1 MPISDCLLQSAIE
14 NWQSEFNM
22 EPFRNLLES
31 DRIHVIDGAMGTML
45 YAKGVYINR
54 CYDELNL
61 SNPDLV
67 REIHTEY
74 LRAGADI
81 IETNTFGAT
90 AHKLHQY
97 GLEGSLRDINR
108 TAAQIAREA
117 AAEKAYVAGAIGPL
131 GLRIEPYGPTSYD
144 EAKEMFKDQASALLE
159 GGVDLFLVETFSDVS
174 EIRQAIHAIRE
185 LCDLP
190 IIAQMTIMTDGNTTF
205 GTTPE
210 LFTARLDEWGADV
223 IGLNCGVGPAIIL
236 GALEKMRSVTKK
248 KLSAQPNAGL
258 PRDVQGR
265 QFYMCSPEYM
275 SKFAKRFIQSGA
287 KFIGGCCG
295 TTPAHIKLISDA
307 VRAASPRAQGVVLSS
322 GALADVEE
330 ITPADIK
337 VVPPAERSNWSRKI
351 TLGEFVTSV
360 EVLPPKG
367 VDAQKTL
374 DSIRLLKERG
384 VDGVNI
390 PDGARAQSRMSAM
403 ATAVL
408 VEQQIGIESVL
419 HYCCRDRNLLG
430 MMSDLLGAAALGLR
444 NLLLITGDPPKMGPY
459 PDATA
464 VFDIDAI
471 GLTNMVNKLNHG
483 LDIGNNPIGQPT
495 AFCIGVGVNP
505 GAINLDEEIH
515 RFEYKVEAGAQYAIT
530 QPVFD
535 TGQLVDFLKR
545 IEHVRIPIIAG
556 IWPLVSYRNA
566 EFLHNEVP
574 GVRVTPAIMDRM
586 RAASAISKEA
596 GRDEGLKIARE
607 SLLEVRD
614 QIQGVQVS
622 APFGNVKYA
631 LDVFDVLEGF
641 EVTAGTR
648 SSHSQS

>member
-1 MPISDCLLQSAIE
+1 MQ
-14 NWQSEFNM
+14 
-22 EPFRNLLES
+22 PFKELLET
-31 DRIHVIDGAMGTML
+31 DRIHVVDGAMGTML

-74 LRAGADI
+74 IRAGADI

-90 AHKLHQY
+90 ANKLQQY
-97 GLEGSLRDINR
+97 GLEGSLHEINAI
-108 TAAQIAREA
+108 AAKVAREA
-117 AAEKAYVAGAIGPL
+117 AGDRAYVAGAIGPL
-131 GLRIEPYGPTSYD
+131 GVRIEPYGPTSFD
-144 EAKEMFKDQASALLE
+144 EAKDLFKAQAVALLE
-159 GGVDLFLVETFSDVS
+159 GGVDLFCLETFSDVS
-174 EIRQAIHAIRE
+174 EIQQAIRAVRE

-190 IIAQMTIMTDGNTTF
+190 IIAQMTIMTDGNTVF

-210 LFTARLDEWGADV
+210 HFTEHLVGSGADV

-236 GALEKMRSVTKK
+236 TALEKMRQVTKK

-275 SKFAKRFIQSGA
+275 SKFAKRFIQAGA

-307 VRAASPRAQGVVLSS
+307 VRAASPRAQGIAFTP
-322 GALADVEE
+322 GAQAHVAE
-330 ITPADIK
+330 ITPPDIK
-337 VVPPAERSNWSRKI
+337 VVPPEERSKWGRKI
-351 TLGEFVTSV
+351 ALGEFVTSV

-367 VDAQKTL
+367 VDSKKTL
-374 DSIRLLKERG
+374 DSIRLLKDAG

-390 PDGARAQSRMSAM
+390 PDGARAQSRMSAL

-444 NLLLITGDPPKMGPY
+444 NILVITGDPPKMGPY

-464 VFDIDAI
+464 VFDIDSI

-483 LDIGNNPIGQPT
+483 LDLGDNPIGEPT

-505 GAINLDEEIH
+505 GAINLDEEIK
-515 RFEYKVEAGAQYAIT
+515 RFEWKVEAGAQYAIT

-535 TGQLVDFLKR
+535 TDQLRDFLRR
-545 IEHVRIPIIAG
+545 IEHVRIPVIAG

-574 GVRVTPAIMDRM
+574 GVRVTASIMERM
-586 RAASAISKEA
+586 KQASNISKEA

-614 QIQGVQVS
+614 VIQGVQVS

-631 LDVFDVLEGF
+631 LEVFGNLDEL
-641 EVTAGTR
+641 
-648 SSHSQS
+648 

>member
-1 MPISDCLLQSAIE
+1 MDS
-14 NWQSEFNM
+14 
-22 EPFRNLLES
+22 FRNVLES
-31 DRIHVIDGAMGTML
+31 DRIHVVDGAMGTML

-61 SNPDLV
+61 SSPDLV
-67 REIHTEY
+67 GEIHSEY
-74 LRAGADI
+74 IRAGADI

-90 AHKLHQY
+90 AHKLQQY
-97 GLEGSLRDINR
+97 GLEASMHEINAR
-108 TAAQIAREA
+108 AAQIARKA
-117 AAEKAYVAGAIGPL
+117 AGDRVYVAGAIGPL
-131 GLRIEPYGPTSYD
+131 GLRIEPYGPTSFD
-144 EAKEMFKDQASALLE
+144 EAKESFKAQAVALLE
-159 GGVDLFLVETFSDVS
+159 GGVDLFCLETFSDVS
-174 EIRQAIHAIRE
+174 EIRQAIAAIRE

-190 IIAQMTIMTDGNTTF
+190 IIAQMTIMTDGNTLF

-210 LFTARLDEWGADV
+210 LFTERLDNWGADV

-236 GALEKMRSVTKK
+236 HALEKMREVTKK

-295 TTPAHIKLISDA
+295 TTPSHIKLICDS
-307 VRAASPRAQGVVLSS
+307 VRAASPRAQRIAFTS
-322 GALADVEE
+322 GAPTAVE
-330 ITPADIK
+330 ITPPDIK
-337 VVPPAERSNWSRKI
+337 VVPPEERSNWGRKI
-351 TLGEFVTSV
+351 ARGEFVTSV

-367 VDAQKTL
+367 VDAKKTL
-374 DSIRLLKERG
+374 DSIRLLKDAG

-390 PDGARAQSRMSAM
+390 PDGARAQSRMSAL

-444 NLLLITGDPPKMGPY
+444 NLLVITGDPPKMGPY

-483 LDIGNNPIGQPT
+483 LDLGNNPIGEPT
-495 AFCIGVGVNP
+495 AFCVGVGVNP
-505 GAINLDEEIH
+505 GAINLDEEIK
-515 RFEYKVEAGAQYAIT
+515 RFEWKVEAGAQYAIT

-535 TGQLVDFLKR
+535 TDQLRDFLKR

-574 GVRVTPAIMDRM
+574 GVRVTPTIMERM
-586 RAASAISKEA
+586 RQAAAISKEA
-596 GRDEGLKIARE
+596 GREEGLKIARE

-614 QIQGVQVS
+614 EIQGVQVS

-631 LDVFDVLEGF
+631 LEVF
-641 EVTAGTR
+641 EVLTTDVTN
-648 SSHSQS
+648 

>member
-1 MPISDCLLQSAIE
+1 LAILPINNLKSKIE
-14 NWQSEFNM
+14 NKPM
-22 EPFRNLLES
+22 EPFRSLLDS
-31 DRIHVIDGAMGTML
+31 DVIHVVDGAMGTML

-74 LRAGADI
+74 IRAGADI

-90 AHKLHQY
+90 AHKLQQY
-97 GLEGSLRDINR
+97 GLEANMHEINA
-108 TAAQIAREA
+108 TAAKLAREA
-117 AAEKAYVAGAIGPL
+117 AKDRVYVAGAIGPL
-131 GLRIEPYGPTSYD
+131 GLRIEPYGPTSFD
-144 EAKEMFKDQASALLE
+144 EAKEMFRAQAVALLE
-159 GGVDLFLVETFSDVS
+159 GGVDLFVVETFSDVS
-174 EIRQAIHAIRE
+174 EIREAIRAIRE

-190 IIAQMTIMTDGNTTF
+190 IIAQMTIMTDGNTLF

-210 LFTARLDEWGADV
+210 VFTERLDQWGADV

-236 GALEKMRSVTKK
+236 NALEKMRAVTKK
-248 KLSAQPNAGL
+248 KLAAQPNAGL

-275 SKFAKRFIQSGA
+275 SKFAKRFIQAGA

-295 TTPAHIKLISDA
+295 TTPSHIKLIADA
-307 VRAASPRAQGVVLSS
+307 VRAASPRAQRVTTS
-322 GALADVEE
+322 APAHVEH
-330 ITPADIK
+330 ITPTDIK
-337 VVPPAERSNWSRKI
+337 VVPPEERSKWGAKI
-351 TLGEFVTSV
+351 AHGEFVTSV

-367 VDAQKTL
+367 VDAKKTL
-374 DSIRLLKERG
+374 DSIRLLKDAG

-444 NLLLITGDPPKMGPY
+444 NILVITGDPPKMGPY

-464 VFDIDAI
+464 VFDIDSI

-483 LDIGNNPIGQPT
+483 LDLGNNPIGEPT

-505 GAINLDEEIH
+505 GAINLDEEIK
-515 RFEYKVEAGAQYAIT
+515 RFEWKVEAGAQYAIT

-535 TGQLVDFLKR
+535 TDQLRGFLKR
-545 IEHVRIPIIAG
+545 IEHVRIPVIAG

-574 GVRVTPAIMDRM
+574 GVRVTPSIMERM
-586 RAASAISKEA
+586 RVASTVSKEA

-614 QIQGVQVS
+614 VIQGVQVS

-631 LDVFDVLEGF
+631 LEVFEALN
-641 EVTAGTR
+641 
-648 SSHSQS
+648 

>member
-1 MPISDCLLQSAIE
+1 
-14 NWQSEFNM
+14 M
-22 EPFRNLLES
+22 EPFRELLES
-31 DRIHVIDGAMGTML
+31 DGIHVVDGAMGTML

-67 REIHTEY
+67 REIHSEY

-90 AHKLHQY
+90 AHKLNQY
-97 GLEGSLRDINR
+97 GLADSLREINI
-108 TAAQIAREA
+108 AATRLAREVA
-117 AAEKAYVAGAIGPL
+117 ADRAYVAGAIGPL

-144 EAKEMFKDQASALLE
+144 EAKDMFKDQVMSLLE
-159 GGVDLFLVETFSDVS
+159 GGVDLLILETFSDLS
-174 EIRQAIHAIRE
+174 EIRQAIRAVRE
-185 LCDLP
+185 ICDLP
-190 IIAQMTIMTDGNTTF
+190 IIAQMTIMTDSNTLF

-210 LFTARLDEWGADV
+210 LFSERLDEWGADV

-236 GALEKMRSVTKK
+236 NALERIRAVTKK
-248 KLSAQPNAGL
+248 KLAVQPNAGL

-275 SKFAKRFIQSGA
+275 SKFAKRFIQAGA
-287 KFIGGCCG
+287 KYIGGCCG

-307 VRAASPRAQGVVLSS
+307 VRAASPRAQKLVVSS
-322 GALADVEE
+322 GPLPRIDESMPE
-330 ITPADIK
+330 HIQ
-337 VVPPAERSNWSRKI
+337 VVSPEERSNWSRKI
-351 TLGEFVTSV
+351 VTGEFVTSV

-374 DSIRLLKERG
+374 DSIRLLKDAG

-390 PDGARAQSRMSAM
+390 PDGARAQSRMSAL

-430 MMSDLLGAAALGLR
+430 MMSDLLGAAALGIR

-505 GAINLDEEIH
+505 GAINPEEEIR

-535 TGQLVDFLKR
+535 TEQLRDFIKG

-574 GVRVTPAIMDRM
+574 GVRVTPSIMERM
-586 RAASAISKEA
+586 RTASARSKEA
-596 GRDEGLKIARE
+596 GREEGLKIARE
-607 SLLEVRD
+607 SLLDVRD
-614 QIQGVQVS
+614 IIQGVQVS

-631 LDVFDVLEGF
+631 LEVFDVLENFG
-641 EVTAGTR
+641 AGL
-648 SSHSQS
+648 QAEAPVN

>member
-1 MPISDCLLQSAIE
+1 ME
-14 NWQSEFNM
+14 N
-22 EPFRNLLES
+22 FRDLLER
-31 DRIHVIDGAMGTML
+31 DAIHVFDGAMGTML

-54 CYDELNL
+54 SYDELNL
-61 SNPDLV
+61 TNPDLV
-67 REIHTEY
+67 REVHEEY
-74 LRAGADI
+74 VRAGADI

-90 AHKLHQY
+90 AHHLKQY
-97 GLEGSLRDINR
+97 GLEGSLRLINV
-108 TAAQIAREA
+108 AAARLAREA
-117 AAEKAYVAGAIGPL
+117 ACERCHVAGAIGPL
-131 GLRIEPYGPTSYD
+131 GLRIEPYGPTSFE
-144 EAKEMFKDQASALLE
+144 EAKDLFKEQVAALLE
-159 GGVDLFLVETFSDVS
+159 GGVDLFVLETFSDIS
-174 EIRQAIHAIRE
+174 EMRQALRAVRE

-190 IIAQMTIMTDGNTTF
+190 VVSQMTILPDGNTSF

-210 LFTARLDEWGADV
+210 VFTARLDEWGADV
-223 IGLNCGVGPAIIL
+223 IGLNCGVGPAILLTAI
-236 GALEKMRSVTKK
+236 EKMRTVTNK
-248 KLSAQPNAGL
+248 KLSVQPNAGL

-275 SKFAKRFIQSGA
+275 AKFAKRLIQAGA

-307 VRAASPRAQGVVLSS
+307 VRAASPRKQRVVVRESAS
-322 GALADVEE
+322 ARIEE
-330 ITPADIK
+330 LTPADIK
-337 VVPPAERSNWSRKI
+337 VVPAVERSNWSRKI
-351 TLGEFVTSV
+351 TNGEFVTTV

-367 VDAQKTL
+367 CDAKKTL
-374 DSIRLLKERG
+374 EQIKLLKQAG

-390 PDGARAQSRMSAM
+390 PDGPRAQTRMSAQ
-403 ATAVL
+403 ATALL
-408 VEQQIGIESVL
+408 VEREIGMESVL

-464 VFDIDAI
+464 VFDIDSI

-483 LDIGNNPIGQPT
+483 LDLGNNPIGQPT

-505 GAINLDEEIH
+505 GAINIDEEIK

-535 TGQLVDFLKR
+535 TEQLREFLKR
-545 IEHVRIPIIAG
+545 IEHVRIPIVAG

-574 GVRVTPAIMDRM
+574 GVRVTQSIMERM
-586 RAASAISKEA
+586 RVASDKSKEA

-607 SLLEVRD
+607 SLIEVRD
-614 QIQGVQVS
+614 LIQGVQVS
-622 APFGNVKYA
+622 APFNNVRYA
-631 LDVFDVLEGF
+631 LEVFEALDEFKSHAGS
-641 EVTAGTR
+641 VT
-648 SSHSQS
+648 H

>member
-1 MPISDCLLQSAIE
+1 MQ
-14 NWQSEFNM
+14 
-22 EPFRNLLES
+22 PFKEILS
-31 DRIHVIDGAMGTML
+31 TDRILVFDGAMGTML

-67 REIHTEY
+67 REIHMEY
-74 LRAGADI
+74 IRAGADVV
-81 IETNTFGAT
+81 ETNTFGAT
-90 AHKLHQY
+90 AHKLQQY
-97 GLEGSLRDINR
+97 GLEGSLHEINLI
-108 TAAQIAREA
+108 AAKVAREA
-117 AAEKAYVAGAIGPL
+117 ARDRAYVAGAIGPL
-131 GLRIEPYGPTSYD
+131 GLRIEPYGPTSFE
-144 EAKEMFKDQASALLE
+144 EAREIFKAQAEALLE
-159 GGVDLFLVETFSDVS
+159 GGVDLFILETFSDVS
-174 EIRQAIHAIRE
+174 EIRQAIAAIKE
-185 LCDLP
+185 ICDLP
-190 IIAQMTIMTDGNTTF
+190 IIAQMTIMTDGNTMF

-210 LFTARLDEWGADV
+210 LFTERLDEWGADV

-236 GALEKMRSVTKK
+236 SALEKMREVTKK

-295 TTPAHIKLISDA
+295 TTPAHIKLISDS
-307 VRAASPRAQGVVLSS
+307 VRAASPRAQSIAFS
-322 GALADVEE
+322 PGATVTVDV
-330 ITPADIK
+330 TPPDIR
-337 VVPPAERSNWSRKI
+337 VVPPEERSAWGRKI
-351 TLGEFVTSV
+351 AQGEFVTSV

-367 VDAQKTL
+367 VDAKKTL
-374 DSIRLLKERG
+374 DSIRLLKDAG

-390 PDGARAQSRMSAM
+390 PDGARAQSRMSAL

-444 NLLLITGDPPKMGPY
+444 NILVITGDPPKMGPY

-464 VFDIDAI
+464 VFDIDSI

-483 LDIGNNPIGQPT
+483 LDLGNNPIGEPT

-505 GAINLDEEIH
+505 GAINLDEEIK
-515 RFEYKVEAGAQYAIT
+515 RFEWKVEAGAQYAIT

-535 TGQLVDFLKR
+535 TDQLRGFLKR
-545 IEHVRIPIIAG
+545 IEHVRIPVIAG

-574 GVRVTPAIMDRM
+574 GVRVTPSIMDRM
-586 RAASAISKEA
+586 RQASSISKEA
-596 GRDEGLKIARE
+596 GREEGLKIARE

-614 QIQGVQVS
+614 EIQGVQVS

-631 LDVFDVLEGF
+631 LEVFEALPEFSRG
-641 EVTAGTR
+641 
-648 SSHSQS
+648 

>member
-1 MPISDCLLQSAIE
+1 MQ
-14 NWQSEFNM
+14 
-22 EPFRNLLES
+22 PFQEILSS
-31 DRIHVIDGAMGTML
+31 DRILVVDGAMGTML

-74 LRAGADI
+74 IRAGADI

-90 AHKLHQY
+90 AHKLQQY
-97 GLEGSLRDINR
+97 GLEANLHEINAI
-108 TAAQIAREA
+108 AARVAREA
-117 AAEKAYVAGAIGPL
+117 AGERAYVAGAIGPL
-131 GLRIEPYGPTSYD
+131 GLRIEPYGPTSYA
-144 EAKEMFKDQASALLE
+144 EAREMFKAQAVALLE
-159 GGVDLFLVETFSDVS
+159 GGVDLFCLETFSDVS
-174 EIRQAIHAIRE
+174 EIRQAIAAIRE

-190 IIAQMTIMTDGNTTF
+190 IIAQMTIMTDGNTMF

-210 LFTARLDEWGADV
+210 LFTERLDEWGADV

-236 GALEKMRSVTKK
+236 SALEKMREVTKK

-295 TTPAHIKLISDA
+295 TTPAHIKLISDS
-307 VRAASPRAQGVVLSS
+307 VRAASPRTQRTTFS
-322 GALADVEE
+322 GGATTTVET
-330 ITPADIK
+330 TPSDIH
-337 VVPPAERSNWSRKI
+337 VVPPEERSNWGRKI
-351 TLGEFVTSV
+351 ALGEFVTSV

-367 VDAQKTL
+367 VDAKKTL
-374 DSIRLLKERG
+374 DSIRLLKEAG

-390 PDGARAQSRMSAM
+390 PDGARAQSRMSAI

-444 NLLLITGDPPKMGPY
+444 NILVITGDPPKMGPY

-464 VFDIDAI
+464 VFDIDSI

-483 LDIGNNPIGQPT
+483 LDLGNNPIGEPT
-495 AFCIGVGVNP
+495 SFCIGVGVNP
-505 GAINLDEEIH
+505 GAINLDEEIK
-515 RFEYKVEAGAQYAIT
+515 RFEWKVEAGAQYAIT

-535 TGQLVDFLKR
+535 TGQLRDFLKR

-574 GVRVTPAIMDRM
+574 GVRVTPSIMDRM
-586 RAASAISKEA
+586 RAASNISKEA

-614 QIQGVQVS
+614 EIQGVQVS

-631 LDVFDVLEGF
+631 LEVFQALPEFSRG
-641 EVTAGTR
+641 
-648 SSHSQS
+648 